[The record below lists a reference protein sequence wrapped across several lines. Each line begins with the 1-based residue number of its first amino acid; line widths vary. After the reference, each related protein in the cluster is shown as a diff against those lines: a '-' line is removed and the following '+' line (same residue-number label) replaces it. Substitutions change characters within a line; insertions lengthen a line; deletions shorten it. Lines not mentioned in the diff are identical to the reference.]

1 MKFKRMSLVLITA
14 TLVLLSGWL
23 NLCLG
28 ATVQVNAGIGQPI
41 LAAASGV
48 ALPDGVQVE
57 LGTFAQDFE
66 LDSALGDLTAL
77 RGAWESFG
85 KLNIRTIFGE
95 AGRLAGEVFAASP
108 EFSARQIYWWV
119 AFGEAEAGI
128 FTSSLPNWYFP
139 VAGSVLPSTLVSA
152 SDIDTIIQGALKSDK
167 LMTAPTSGTP
177 AKPALL
183 TVDIERTV
191 ISTELRWSGLDSRK
205 HIEVVYSEAL
215 QPDSWE
221 SITSGVG
228 LTSFSD
234 TDPKRLANPLGFYRV
249 STVDQ

>member
-1 MKFKRMSLVLITA
+1 MD
-14 TLVLLSGWL
+14 
-23 NLCLG
+23 
-28 ATVQVNAGIGQPI
+28 TVH
-41 LAAASGV
+41 
-48 ALPDGVQVE
+48 
-57 LGTFAQDFE
+57 
-66 LDSALGDLTAL
+66 
-77 RGAWESFG
+77 
-85 KLNIRTIFGE
+85 
-95 AGRLAGEVFAASP
+95 
-108 EFSARQIYWWV
+108 WWV

-128 FTSSLPNWYFP
+128 FTSSLPNWHFP

-167 LMTAPTSGTP
+167 LMTAPTSGTR

-205 HIEVVYSEAL
+205 HIEVVYSDAL

>member
-95 AGRLAGEVFAASP
+95 AGRLAG
-108 EFSARQIYWWV
+108 
-119 AFGEAEAGI
+119 
-128 FTSSLPNWYFP
+128 
-139 VAGSVLPSTLVSA
+139 
-152 SDIDTIIQGALKSDK
+152 
-167 LMTAPTSGTP
+167 
-177 AKPALL
+177 
-183 TVDIERTV
+183 
-191 ISTELRWSGLDSRK
+191 
-205 HIEVVYSEAL
+205 
-215 QPDSWE
+215 
-221 SITSGVG
+221 
-228 LTSFSD
+228 
-234 TDPKRLANPLGFYRV
+234 
-249 STVDQ
+249 